1 MLFSSPIYNT
11 IIFYIFFVIIIILI
25 KPESMYDH
33 KTKTFKQFG
42 FEKGQTFFSFP
53 VMCIVMAIVL
63 YLIFLT
69 MDIVNKLIS
78 SVPAT
83 SPAR

>member
-11 IIFYIFFVIIIILI
+11 IIFYIFFIIIIILI
-25 KPESMYDH
+25 KPDTMYEH

-42 FEKGQTFFSFP
+42 FEKGQTLFSFP
-53 VMCIVMAIVL
+53 VISIVMAVIL
-63 YLIFLT
+63 YVIFLI

-78 SVPAT
+78 QN
-83 SPAR
+83 